1 MKRLLTPHVSA
12 QFMSSERASE
22 LYVDE
27 VLAGDGSLLH
37 VDKSV
42 RVTAL
47 EMDFDLSDEDLEEQ
61 CRRHLHAC

>member
-1 MKRLLTPHVSA
+1 MKFPAFPCVSA
-12 QFMSSERASE
+12 QFMASEKAAE

-37 VDKSV
+37 IDSTV

-47 EMDFDLSDEDLEEQ
+47 EMDFDLSDEDLDEQ